1 MKKVSLA
8 ATVAL
13 ALLGATTVANANG
26 TVKSQ
31 PAAAAAPATT
41 AAAAAPAMTSMGGAT
56 NPPSAELIARPGN
69 HKNTNFELDIMVPV
83 YQPSCADRLLAV
95 DIRGMRDV
103 NRNTEGNGGLVYRQ
117 IVNNSFVLGGY
128 VYGDYR
134 RTRNHNNFGQL
145 TLGAD
150 ILSNMVDA
158 RFNGYIAQNKRKT
171 ISGPV
176 GSAFSGNQILR
187 INNFEVAQS
196 GFDGEVGVR
205 IPMPGM
211 NNIETRI
218 FAGGYRFSRSG
229 TKTMSGPRGR
239 LEVRINDLVNPGSRL
254 TLGVDVSNDKIR
266 KTSVN
271 GVIGLRIPLQFTS
284 GAKVPPQGS
293 LQRRLADY
301 VYRDVNVNTQAQS
314 TTSVMMDPATGK
326 PYFAIFIAGPG
337 TGAVATAQSGNGQFG
352 SPYAMWDATAVAA
365 GSAQAGTLTFFVGS
379 GTITAPAAA
388 VTPTNNQ
395 AWYGPST
402 NVVLADATDG
412 TQIQVQSA
420 STNVI
425 TINGNAAVPVLF
437 TVAAGNPTV
446 RKIAGFTHVPTAV
459 AGAGLFSGAYTANAQ
474 VNISDIVQ
482 TGNAAV
488 SNSQILVTFTGNQT
502 VAGLSVSNVTFN
514 GLTNTAIGVDTTTT
528 GGAKVTLNTNTIK
541 LVGPTGGNAQ
551 GQNHDSSQSTLTFTD
566 TNSNYSNGDTA
577 VVVQDDSGAAA
588 TQGTVNFTINGL
600 QSSGMATNGISILRA
615 DGGGIMSN
623 TSMTGTISGGVFT
636 SAAGQDIAL
645 ASGTGGAVS
654 NVVLTL
660 KDNKH
665 TNTNALASAISVTQ
679 PETPANASTANISM
693 TNVAITGVGGSSILI
708 TPITG
713 ITQVGSVRLNLTKV
727 TTSGA
732 ANGIAFVAGTAST
745 VTVNQIQLDFSGGS
759 NVIGGT
765 TNSIFGNGLVGA
777 VTANPGTS
785 SGFVGVAA
793 AANTFI
799 ALNTGMGGGAG
810 ALGAQLPQAVAP

>member
-482 TGNAAV
+482 TGNAALNTAQVLVSFANANTTGSVTV
-488 SNSQILVTFTGNQT
+488 SN
-502 VAGLSVSNVTFN
+502 ATFN
-514 GLTNTAIGVDTTTT
+514 ALAAGSGVEVQSTSATVTVNTSGINLAGAAGGAALGTVLQNT
-528 GGAKVTLNTNTIK
+528 GGK
-541 LVGPTGGNAQ
+541 
-551 GQNHDSSQSTLTFTD
+551 LTFTD
-566 TNSNYSNGDTA
+566 TGSKYANGNTGIAIADLSA
-577 VVVQDDSGAAA
+577 AAA
-588 TQGTVNFTINGL
+588 TAGTVNFTVSTPNI
-600 QSSGMATNGISILRA
+600 SGMT
-615 DGGGIMSN
+615 GGGIVVDRAAAGPMSF
-623 TSMTGTISGGVFT
+623 TTITGTISNGTFT
-636 SAAGQDIAL
+636 SAAAGTRDIYVTSGGGAGVGNVTL
-645 ASGTGGAVS
+645 TISGT
-654 NVVLTL
+654 
-660 KDNKH
+660 KH
-665 TNTNALASAISVTQ
+665 TATAAGTALRVDMPQAAGNT
-679 PETPANASTANISM
+679 STANISLN
-693 TNVAITGVGGSSILI
+693 NVGITSAAAGTGSIQI
-708 TPITG
+708 TSEAG
-713 ITQVGSVRLNLTKV
+713 ITQAGSIRLNLTKV
-727 TTSGA
+727 TTTGAQAGIDFIAGGA
-732 ANGIAFVAGTAST
+732 ALGATP
-745 VTVNQIQLDFSGGS
+745 NQIQFDFSSGS
-759 NVIGGT
+759 NVISGT
-765 TNSIFGNGLVGA
+765 TDSIAGNGDIGA
-777 VTANPGTS
+777 NLAAVSLIGPSATAAY
-785 SGFVGVAA
+785 AA
-793 AANTFI
+793 AA
-799 ALNTGMGGGAG
+799 GGANPTV
-810 ALGAQLPQAVAP
+810 GAQCPQPLTI